1 MKETKKSK
9 RYGLS
14 SRNRDKNN
22 KVMDS
27 IFLTPTNEQQEKFL
41 RKFEKFEGEKV
52 IHENEEYPYVMRIIE
67 VVTKK
72 KKGFFKKEVTSSSE
86 YYPEIM
92 VVGADE
98 MDKFIKDDESNKKV
112 EFVDFDSEEEAV
124 ECLNQIEE
132 WVQKVMN
139 TEVNLPFFVVDLHRM
154 FPVLK

>member
-1 MKETKKSK
+1 MNETKKSK

-41 RKFEKFEGEKV
+41 RKFEKFKGEKV

-98 MDKFIKDDESNKKV
+98 MDKFITDDESNTKI

>member
-1 MKETKKSK
+1 MNETKKSK

-41 RKFEKFEGEKV
+41 RKFEKFKGEKV

-98 MDKFIKDDESNKKV
+98 MDKFIKDDESNTKI

>member
-1 MKETKKSK
+1 MNETKKSK

-41 RKFEKFEGEKV
+41 RKFEKFKGEKV

-98 MDKFIKDDESNKKV
+98 MDKFIKDDESNTKI

-124 ECLNQIEE
+124 ECLNQVEE

-139 TEVNLPFFVVDLHRM
+139 TEVSLPFFVVDLHRM
-154 FPVLK
+154 FPGLK

>member
-1 MKETKKSK
+1 MNETKKSK

-41 RKFEKFEGEKV
+41 RKFEKFKGEKV

-98 MDKFIKDDESNKKV
+98 MDKFITDVENNTKI

-124 ECLNQIEE
+124 ECLNQVEE

-139 TEVNLPFFVVDLHRM
+139 TEVSLPFFVVDLHRM